1 MLCVIFSIWGCSPS
15 KSSKESSNQQS
26 LNNEVKSDVEKYYQ
40 IGEKSSSDLTE
51 IVLKSVEYSKT
62 IPTFLFDPSRG
73 DKTPDEGEFI
83 KVQYSIKIMER
94 KNLVFFSCADG
105 HISSSLIYEMPY
117 VDYNDGYIF
126 TPKEFKVN
134 KVIRLEQDC
143 AYQKDGKY
151 SVTDLGPFD
160 DPIEI
165 EVYIIVPSEV
175 VNNKDNQLLVGFT
188 VPSSSATEK
197 LIYKIR

>member
-1 MLCVIFSIWGCSPS
+1 
-15 KSSKESSNQQS
+15 
-26 LNNEVKSDVEKYYQ
+26 
-40 IGEKSSSDLTE
+40 
-51 IVLKSVEYSKT
+51 
-62 IPTFLFDPSRG
+62 
-73 DKTPDEGEFI
+73 
-83 KVQYSIKIMER
+83 
-94 KNLVFFSCADG
+94 
-105 HISSSLIYEMPY
+105 MPY

-126 TPKEFKVN
+126 TLKEFEVN

-151 SVTDLGPFD
+151 SVTCLEPFD